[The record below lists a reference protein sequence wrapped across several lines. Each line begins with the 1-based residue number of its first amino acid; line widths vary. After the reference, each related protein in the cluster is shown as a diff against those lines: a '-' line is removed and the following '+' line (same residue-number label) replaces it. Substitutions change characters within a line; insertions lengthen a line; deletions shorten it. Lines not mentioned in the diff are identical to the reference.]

1 MKIWE
6 LHLIFF
12 TFFYTT
18 PAISPEIYPHQLR
31 FVWVRY
37 KMTWKLQVCTAFRAG
52 FPWNSQGRTG
62 LEPHFRPEWCRNQA
76 DGNTN
81 FHLYHYAGNNP
92 VKYVDPDGRCFDTIW
107 DAFNASLDVASFKS
121 NIISGNYVGAA
132 WDFASLLYDG
142 FATATPVL
150 PGGTG
155 SAKLISKLSAD
166 KIKKS

>member
-1 MKIWE
+1 M
-6 LHLIFF
+6 
-12 TFFYTT
+12 
-18 PAISPEIYPHQLR
+18 
-31 FVWVRY
+31 
-37 KMTWKLQVCTAFRAG
+37 
-52 FPWNSQGRTG
+52 
-62 LEPHFRPEWCRNQA
+62 
-76 DGNTN
+76 
-81 FHLYHYAGNNP
+81 YHYAGNNP

-155 SAKLISKLSAD
+155 SAKLISKLSAEYGD
-166 KIKKS
+166 DAAKLVLKYADLDSSPRDTKLKDTWVYKLLGIMCILSTIISFCSFFFHK